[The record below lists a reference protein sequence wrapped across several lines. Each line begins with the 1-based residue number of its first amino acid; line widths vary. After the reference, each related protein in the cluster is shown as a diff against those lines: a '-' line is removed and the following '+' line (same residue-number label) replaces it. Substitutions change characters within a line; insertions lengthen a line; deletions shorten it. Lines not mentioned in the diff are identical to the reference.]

1 MAAPAKIWGTHMFVV
16 APQNGKALH
25 VILLKHTHVNPTLAR
40 MVPHV
45 SIQVTSTHVFAKK
58 VLKASTANMT

>member
-1 MAAPAKIWGTHMFVV
+1 MKKDVKFTDHLYAFF
-16 APQNGKALH
+16 Q
-25 VILLKHTHVNPTLAR
+25 LKHMHVNQTLAR

-45 SIQVTSTHVFAKK
+45 SILVTSTHVSVKK